1 MASNILMN
9 VINVFHE
16 GFHFEK
22 NHVEKVIRVENHFR
36 RGMDF
41 FFLSHLMERTSW
53 KCNGSKITQ
62 FVGIAGVV
70 DNRLIYYKE
79 KAKNFSVG

>member
-41 FFLSHLMERTSW
+41 FFIPF
-53 KCNGSKITQ
+53 NGTKGLHGNVIDRKLHNLWEI
-62 FVGIAGVV
+62 VWC
-70 DNRLIYYKE
+70 R
-79 KAKNFSVG
+79 